1 MFYKCENFFLAL
13 SNNLYFCTNSGTPFL
28 LLFVAVLEH
37 WLEKVVSNHL
47 QMSSCITLFRRLC
60 ALPSEA
66 AFMVLPLKMSPCI
79 TLCCCPR
86 SLPSEGALMHYPL
99 QLSSCITLCSC
110 LRALLSAAV
119 ITPAA
124 ALMYYPLQMS
134 SCITFCSCPRVLPSA
149 AVPVH

>member
-86 SLPSEGALMHYPL
+86 SLPSAAVLVHYPL
-99 QLSSCITLCSC
+99 QLSSCIALCSC
-110 LRALLSAAV
+110 
-119 ITPAA
+119 
-124 ALMYYPLQMS
+124 YYPS
-134 SCITFCSCPRVLPSA
+134 SCPHVLPFA
-149 AVPVH
+149 DVLMHYLL